1 MQRQP
6 APIAKYSKN
15 EEFANSLTHGLGALF
30 GIAALII
37 LLIFSTLHGTTSHI
51 VSSAIYGSTLILLYG
66 ASTLYHAAQS
76 PSAKRILQKIDHS
89 SIFLLIAGT
98 YTPFTIVSLSGAWGW
113 SLLGLIWGLA
123 IIGVVLELALK
134 KRYKKIS
141 IALYLSMGW
150 LIVVAIKPMIENVET
165 GGLLLLL
172 SGGIVYSLGIIFY
185 VWKSFPFNH
194 AIWHLFVLAGST
206 LQFFA
211 VFYYVLP
218 R

>member
-1 MQRQP
+1 MQTP
-6 APIAKYSKN
+6 PVPVAKYSKN
-15 EEFANSLTHGLGALF
+15 EELANSLTHGLGTLLGITALVV
-30 GIAALII
+30 
-37 LLIFSTLHGTTSHI
+37 LLVISTMRGTASHI
-51 VSSAIYGSTLILLYG
+51 ISSAIYGSSLIMLYG
-66 ASTLYHAAQS
+66 ASTLYHSVHS
-76 PSAKRILQKIDHS
+76 PSAKKILQKIDHS
-89 SIFLLIAGT
+89 SIFILIAGT
-98 YTPFTIVSLSGAWGW
+98 YTPFTLVSLSGAWGW

-123 IIGVVLELALK
+123 IFGVVLELATK
-134 KRYKKIS
+134 KPYKKVS

-150 LIVVAIKPMIENVET
+150 LIVIAIKPMIESVET

-172 SGGIVYSLGIIFY
+172 SGGIVYSLGVIFY

-211 VFYYVLP
+211 VYYYVLP

>member
-1 MQRQP
+1 MQRPP

-15 EEFANSLTHGLGALF
+15 EELANSLTHGLGTLL
-30 GIAALII
+30 GITALIT
-37 LLIFSTLHGTTSHI
+37 LLFFSTVYGTTSHI
-51 VSSAIYGSTLILLYG
+51 VSSIIYGSTLILLYG
-66 ASTLYHAAQS
+66 ASTLYHAVHS
-76 PSAKRILQKIDHS
+76 TNTKRILQKIDHS

-98 YTPFTIVSLSGAWGW
+98 YTPFTLVNLSGAWGW
-113 SLLGLIWGLA
+113 SLLGLIWSLA
-123 IIGVVLELALK
+123 IIGVILELAIK

-141 IALYLSMGW
+141 IVLYLSMGW
-150 LIVVAIKPMIENVET
+150 LIVVAIKPMVENVET

-172 SGGIVYSLGIIFY
+172 SGGIVYSLGVIFY
-185 VWKSFPFNH
+185 VWKSCPFNH

>member
-1 MQRQP
+1 MQRQL
-6 APIAKYSKN
+6 APIAKYSKK
-15 EEFANSLTHGLGALF
+15 EELANSLTHGLGTLL
-30 GIAALII
+30 GVTALIV
-37 LLIFSTLHGTTSHI
+37 LLIFSAMRGTTSHI
-51 VSSAIYGSTLILLYG
+51 VSSAIYGSTLIILYG
-66 ASTLYHAAQS
+66 ASTLYHAVQS
-76 PSAKRILQKIDHS
+76 PNAKRILQKIDHS
-89 SIFLLIAGT
+89 SIFILIAGT
-98 YTPFTIVSLSGAWGW
+98 YTPFTLVSLRGAWGW

-123 IIGVVLELALK
+123 IIGVILELAPK

-150 LIVVAIKPMIENVET
+150 LIIVAIKPMIENVET
-165 GGLLLLL
+165 DGLLLLL
-172 SGGIVYSLGIIFY
+172 AGGIVYSLGIIFY
-185 VWKSFPFNH
+185 IWKSFPFNH

>member
-1 MQRQP
+1 MQRTP
-6 APIAKYSKN
+6 LPVAKYSKN
-15 EEFANSLTHGLGALF
+15 EELANSLTHGLGTLLGVTALVV
-30 GIAALII
+30 
-37 LLIFSTLHGTTSHI
+37 LLTISTMHGTASHI
-51 VSSAIYGSTLILLYG
+51 ISSAIYGSSLIMLYG
-66 ASTLYHAAQS
+66 ASTLYHAIQS
-76 PSAKRILQKIDHS
+76 PNSKKILQKIDHS
-89 SIFLLIAGT
+89 SIFILIAGT
-98 YTPFTIVSLSGAWGW
+98 YTPFTLVNLSGAWGW

-123 IIGVVLELALK
+123 FFGVILELATK
-134 KRYKKIS
+134 KRYKKTS
-141 IALYLSMGW
+141 IALYLLMGW
-150 LIVVAIKPMIENVET
+150 LIIVAIKPMIENVET

-194 AIWHLFVLAGST
+194 AVWHLFVLTGST